1 MTIPKFTPRETCFI
15 ATLSPTS
22 PTLSDLEFNSS
33 LHIETPA
40 SHGLSHDSTALFI
53 VR

>member
-15 ATLSPTS
+15 AALSPTS
-22 PTLSDLEFNSS
+22 PTWSDLAFNPS

-40 SHGLSHDSTALFI
+40 FHGLSHDGTGLFS